1 MPSTSDEHNYYRTLG
16 LRPGAP
22 LWEVEEAAARLMIQA
37 ASARDYFRID
47 QLEEARHWL
56 TTPALRA
63 FHDEKIQS
71 VSTPASV
78 G

>member
-1 MPSTSDEHNYYRTLG
+1 MPPTSDEHNYYRALG

-22 LWEVEEAAARLMIQA
+22 PWEVEEAAARLIIQA

-47 QLEEARHWL
+47 ELEEARHWL

-63 FHDEKIQS
+63 LHDEKIQS
-71 VSTPASV
+71 MRAHAHSR
-78 G
+78 

>member
-16 LRPGAP
+16 LRPGAQ
-22 LWEVEEAAARLMIQA
+22 LWEVEEAAARLIIKA

-47 QLEEARHWL
+47 ELEEARHWL

-71 VSTPASV
+71 VATHASAR
-78 G
+78 

>member
-1 MPSTSDEHNYYRTLG
+1 MPPTSTDHNHYRTLG

-22 LWEVEEAAARLMIQA
+22 TWEVEEAAARLIIRA
-37 ASARDYFRID
+37 ASARDYLHID
-47 QLEEARHWL
+47 RLEEARHWL

-63 FHDEKIQS
+63 FHDEKILGGQP
-71 VSTPASV
+71 PA